1 MGFRSAKLGSSVQSS
16 LQSRWKNPRSLIL
29 VNSLVVVFKSPCPDF
44 QNLAWLRNQLSKLL
58 SPAVEQC
65 CCSSSSAAAAWSDA
79 RVAVTQAFSQNKRS
93 GSHATVPLIKRGAE
107 RKRRETQR
115 HTARRLSAQMAVRTF
130 YTRIDEQEQHRTTD
144 RCSSPFTQS
153 TVIH

>member
-1 MGFRSAKLGSSVQSS
+1 MKRQVETLPQSNSSPAWSLVLGCLEEFPTPAPFSFVPQLPNKTANLGRLQRMGFRSAKLGSSVQSS

-29 VNSLVVVFKSPCPDF
+29 VNSLVVVFKSSCPDF

-79 RVAVTQAFSQNKRS
+79 RVAVTQAFAQKNTAA
-93 GSHATVPLIKRGAE
+93 AT
-107 RKRRETQR
+107 
-115 HTARRLSAQMAVRTF
+115 RLS
-130 YTRIDEQEQHRTTD
+130 H
-144 RCSSPFTQS
+144 
-153 TVIH
+153 